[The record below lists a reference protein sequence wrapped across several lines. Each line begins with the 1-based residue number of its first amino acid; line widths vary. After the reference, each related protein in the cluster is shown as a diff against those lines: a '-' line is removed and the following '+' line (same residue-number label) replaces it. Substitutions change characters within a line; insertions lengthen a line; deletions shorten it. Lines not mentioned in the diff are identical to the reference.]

1 MIYIMIILMAIVLSS
16 ILIESRQNYEKA
28 FDKKQKELNKK
39 QDDTKKTLFDLY
51 TQYIY

>member
-1 MIYIMIILMAIVLSS
+1 MIILMAIVLSS

-39 QDDTKKTLFDLY
+39 QDDTKKTHFSP
-51 TQYIY
+51 YIQHIY